1 MSITSRRSLLSVAT
15 VNMDSAYLNHK
26 TNQQEIQIQAL
37 DRQLFRSE
45 QARAELETRLA
56 ESDDDTDTQSSRTCD
71 ADEIGA
77 QGELSSL
84 QARYGE
90 RVEENQRMLQDI
102 NFLQGHIKALHEKVR
117 RGRCKVH

>member
-1 MSITSRRSLLSVAT
+1 
-15 VNMDSAYLNHK
+15 MDSAYLNHK
-26 TNQQEIQIQAL
+26 INQQEIQIQAL

>member
-1 MSITSRRSLLSVAT
+1 
-15 VNMDSAYLNHK
+15 MDSAYLNHK

-37 DRQLFRSE
+37 DRQLFRSQ

-77 QGELSSL
+77 QGELSFL

-90 RVEENQRMLQDI
+90 RVEENQRILQDI
-102 NFLQGHIKALHEKVR
+102 NFLQGHIKALQENVR
-117 RGRCKVH
+117 KGRCKVH